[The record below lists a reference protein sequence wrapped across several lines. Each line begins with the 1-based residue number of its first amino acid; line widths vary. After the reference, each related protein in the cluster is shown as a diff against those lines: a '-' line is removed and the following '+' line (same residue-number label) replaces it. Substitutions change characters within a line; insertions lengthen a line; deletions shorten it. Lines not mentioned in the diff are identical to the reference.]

1 MNQIGEHLHTHYP
14 VREVL
19 LNMEGCKLYSLPKL
33 PYDFKALAPAISE
46 EQLTLHYTKHHQA
59 YVTGANAVLEKLD
72 KARKENTDLDM
83 KAILKELSFHVG
95 GYRLHSL
102 FWENL
107 APAGNGG
114 GGEPKGN
121 LAKAIDAEYGSFARF
136 RKEFTQAASST
147 EGSGWAVLTYCMKTN
162 RLLIMQLEKHNVNV
176 IPGYRILMAL
186 DVWEHAYYL
195 DYRNDRAKFIESF
208 WSIVNWDEVNKR
220 LVSHLKK

>member
-1 MNQIGEHLHTHYP
+1 MAEP
-14 VREVL
+14 
-19 LNMEGCKLYSLPKL
+19 KLYTLDKL
-33 PYDFKALAPAISE
+33 PYDFGALAPAISE

-59 YVTGANAVLEKLD
+59 YVTGANAVLEKLT
-72 KARKENTDLDM
+72 KARKENAEIDM
-83 KAILKELSFHVG
+83 KATLKEFSFHVG

-107 APAGNGG
+107 APAGKGG
-114 GGEPKGN
+114 GGEPQGE
-121 LAKAIDAEYGSFARF
+121 LAKAVGAGFGSFARF
-136 RKEFTQAASST
+136 KKEFTQAAASA
-147 EGSGWAVLTYCMKTN
+147 EGSGWAVLTYCMRTN

-208 WSIVNWDEVNKR
+208 WTIVNWNEVNRR
-220 LVSHLKK
+220 LVSHVKK